1 MTLAFLVH
9 NNPFQILESSELTA
23 PYLCHDGQGE
33 SYKSLRSLKL
43 CDKTQ
48 CEDECTKDAACKGFD
63 FATAECIPSTCRLYP
78 TNIPRTD
85 GGSGKRKYCKRTE
98 SKK

>member
-1 MTLAFLVH
+1 MSFFGKLQSFK
-9 NNPFQILESSELTA
+9 ILQSPASSA

-33 SYKSLRSLKL
+33 EGKSFKALNV

-48 CEDECTKDAACKGFD
+48 CENECTKDVACKGFD
-63 FATAECIPSTCRLYP
+63 FTTIKCEWNTCRLYP

-85 GGSGKRKYCKRTE
+85 GGSEKRKYCRRTE
-98 SKK
+98 GKR